1 MRPSQDYLLH
11 KFDEYNALI
20 FKGELPRVPIILSN
34 AKGYIGILR
43 YKRRRRG
50 LFGGEQLYD
59 FRIFISTRLDLPEQE
74 VQDTLIHEMIH
85 YYIGLKGIRDTSAHG
100 RVFRQL
106 MNDINSRYDR
116 HISISHKSNPLQ
128 REEAADKSPK
138 FHAVAFVELKDGRF
152 GIRVLPRIVQR
163 ILEYDWGL
171 RHSGQVRSIV
181 YYLTVDPYFNR
192 FPSSAALKVFF
203 VPSEEAHAHLGGA
216 SRIIIK
222 AGRVTFEPLE
232 ADSGAGAYSDVLQGD
247 A

>member
-1 MRPSQDYLLH
+1 MRPTQDYLLQ

-20 FKGELPRVPIILSN
+20 FKGELPRVPILLSK
-34 AKGYIGILR
+34 AKGYVGILR

-50 LFGGEQLYD
+50 LLGREELYD

-85 YYIGLKGIRDTSAHG
+85 YLIGLKGIRDTSAHG

-106 MNDINSRYDR
+106 MDDINSRYGR
-116 HISISHKSNPLQ
+116 HISISHKSSPLQ

-138 FHAVAFVELKDGRF
+138 LHAVAFVELRDGRF
-152 GIRVLPRIVQR
+152 GIRVLPRVVQR

-171 RHSGQVRSIV
+171 RRSGQVRSIE

-203 VPSEEAHAHLGGA
+203 VPREEAHAHLGGA
-216 SRIIIK
+216 SRIIVK
-222 AGRVTFEPLE
+222 AGKVSLEPLE
-232 ADSGAGAYSDVLQGD
+232 ADSRSYAHSDVFKGD